1 MLQEWH
7 AKARRGQKTRASAE
21 RDFKQMPPKSRLE
34 ARRAGLRMPALKVP
48 PSKTGTPMLETVILA
63 GIAVL

>member
-7 AKARRGQKTRASAE
+7 ARRAAARKQE
-21 RDFKQMPPKSRLE
+21 RRPNVTSNKCQPKSRFE
-34 ARRAGLRMPALKVP
+34 ARRAGLNMPALKVP